1 MRRPGVAWA
10 GGILAAALSGCAVGP
25 DFERP
30 APPDVQRYAAAPAAA
45 STSGNESV
53 PAQRL
58 HAGTDIPAQWWT
70 LFRSPALDQLVRQA
84 LEHSPTL
91 QQARARLLQAQE
103 ELRAQAGARTLPS
116 VDAEASGAR
125 QKVDPSAYGIPVT
138 ELPPPFTLYN
148 ASIEVSYTLD
158 VFGAERSA
166 IEGLQAQADHQQY
179 ELQAARMM
187 LAGNVVTTAIRQA
200 GLQECLDAHRE
211 LLAAQT
217 RQLAILRQRHHAG
230 GVSALDVRRQESL
243 VAQARAELPPLGQE
257 LDRARHQLAVYLG
270 RLPSQ
275 AALPALSLADL
286 QLPLDVPLGVPSQLV
301 RQRPDILAA
310 ESLWRRATADAGV
323 AAANRYPRFT
333 LTGSFGSQRTRAG
346 DMADGVNVWNLALG
360 LTQPLF
366 RGGEL
371 LARQRAAEAALQG
384 AAAAYR
390 DTVLQGFQQVADALR
405 AVHADAATLQAA
417 TEADQ
422 QAEQAYRITERL
434 YQAGGVSQLALL
446 DARREQWRTRAA
458 RVQAQADR
466 YADTAA
472 LLQALGGGWW
482 NEAESVSSPHPDASS
497 SNCHECAPAYAGPAN

>member
-1 MRRPGVAWA
+1 
-10 GGILAAALSGCAVGP
+10 
-25 DFERP
+25 
-30 APPDVQRYAAAPAAA
+30 
-45 STSGNESV
+45 
-53 PAQRL
+53 
-58 HAGTDIPAQWWT
+58 
-70 LFRSPALDQLVRQA
+70 DQLVRQA

-158 VFGAERSA
+158 VFGAERRA

-200 GLQECLDAHRE
+200 GLQERLDAHRE

-243 VAQARAELPPLGQE
+243 VAQARAELPPLEQE

-275 AALPALSLADL
+275 AELPALSLADL

-346 DMADGVNVWNLALG
+346 DMADGVNVWNVALG

-390 DTVLQGFQQVADALR
+390 DTVLQGFQQVADA
-405 AVHADAATLQAA
+405 
-417 TEADQ
+417 
-422 QAEQAYRITERL
+422 
-434 YQAGGVSQLALL
+434 
-446 DARREQWRTRAA
+446 
-458 RVQAQADR
+458 
-466 YADTAA
+466 
-472 LLQALGGGWW
+472 
-482 NEAESVSSPHPDASS
+482 
-497 SNCHECAPAYAGPAN
+497 